1 MNDPILNIFIEIVPF
16 TKIFLLIVVFT
27 FILFYVGNKIIRR
40 VLSNRKPSDWPS
52 DNLNNGR
59 MIGILERLMVFL
71 AIIIQQWTLI
81 AIVVALKTIARYS
94 ALDGKEKSEYFLIGS
109 MFSLLWAI
117 VLGLIFVFIIK
128 EIEYFEELKFI
139 LPDKVIEVKII

>member
-1 MNDPILNIFIEIVPF
+1 MNDPILSMFMEIAPFI
-16 TKIFLLIVVFT
+16 KIFLFFVVFAV
-27 FILFYVGNKIIRR
+27 ILFNVGNIIIRK